1 MTTRVLAIDTATEAC
16 SAAILV
22 AGEVQERFLI
32 TPRRH
37 SALILPMIE
46 EVLAEART
54 VTTRSSLRSAL
65 RLMHQRGGTGL
76 LCGWQWLERF
86 FALHAVQ

>member
-22 AGEVQERFLI
+22 AGEVHERFLI
-32 TPRRH
+32 APRRH

-54 VTTRSSLRSAL
+54 ATTRSSLRSAL
-65 RLMHQRGGTGL
+65 GLMH
-76 LCGWQWLERF
+76 
-86 FALHAVQ
+86 